1 MECLIFSEYFK
12 DIKIFGRFKV
22 KKFIVNEKI
31 KNSISQTE
39 SPQGIFAVVKMKK
52 FSIEFRDKRF
62 VILDRIQDPGN
73 LGTIIRT
80 SDAAGFNTII
90 LDKGSVDPFNPKV
103 VRSSQGSLFHLKI
116 INFDIKRIIE
126 ELKDRGVKILGT
138 SPKGDKVYT
147 DVNIRD
153 RLAIVFGNEAKGIRD
168 EILSMCD
175 ETIRIPIY
183 GRAESLNVSVSSGI
197 ILYHFAH
204 LN

>member
-1 MECLIFSEYFK
+1 M
-12 DIKIFGRFKV
+12 V
-22 KKFIVNEKI
+22 KTKE
-31 KNSISQTE
+31 
-39 SPQGIFAVVKMKK
+39 

-138 SPKGDKVYT
+138 SPKGDKIYT

-204 LN
+204 LS

>member
-1 MECLIFSEYFK
+1 VECLIFSEYFK
-12 DIKIFGRFKV
+12 DIKIFDRFKV

>member
-12 DIKIFGRFKV
+12 DIKIFDRFKV

-39 SPQGIFAVVKMKK
+39 SPQGIFAIVKMKE

-138 SPKGDKVYT
+138 SPKGDKIYT

>member
-12 DIKIFGRFKV
+12 DIKIFDRFKV

-39 SPQGIFAVVKMKK
+39 SPQGIFAVVKMKE

-147 DVNIRD
+147 DVNVRD

>member
-12 DIKIFGRFKV
+12 DIKIFDRFKV

-39 SPQGIFAVVKMKK
+39 SPQGIFAVVKMKE

-138 SPKGDKVYT
+138 SPKGDKIYT

>member
-1 MECLIFSEYFK
+1 M
-12 DIKIFGRFKV
+12 
-22 KKFIVNEKI
+22 
-31 KNSISQTE
+31 
-39 SPQGIFAVVKMKK
+39 
-52 FSIEFRDKRF
+52 
-62 VILDRIQDPGN
+62 
-73 LGTIIRT
+73 
-80 SDAAGFNTII
+80 
-90 LDKGSVDPFNPKV
+90 DPFNPKV

-116 INFDIKRIIE
+116 INSDIKRIIE

-138 SPKGDKVYT
+138 SPKGDKIYT

-183 GRAESLNVSVSSGI
+183 GGAESLNVSVSSGI

>member
-12 DIKIFGRFKV
+12 DIKIFDRFKV

-39 SPQGIFAVVKMKK
+39 SPQGIFAVVKMKE

-116 INFDIKRIIE
+116 INSDIKRIIE

-138 SPKGDKVYT
+138 SPKGDKIYT

-183 GRAESLNVSVSSGI
+183 GGAESLNVSVSSGI

>member
-12 DIKIFGRFKV
+12 DIKIFDRFKV

-138 SPKGDKVYT
+138 SPKGDKIYT

>member
-12 DIKIFGRFKV
+12 DIKIFDRFKV

-39 SPQGIFAVVKMKK
+39 SPQGIFAIVKMKE

>member
-1 MECLIFSEYFK
+1 VECLIFSEYFK
-12 DIKIFGRFKV
+12 DIKIFDRFKV

-39 SPQGIFAVVKMKK
+39 SPQGIFAIVKMKE

>member
-12 DIKIFGRFKV
+12 DIKIFDRFKV

-116 INFDIKRIIE
+116 INSDIKRIIE

-138 SPKGDKVYT
+138 SPKGDKIYT

-183 GRAESLNVSVSSGI
+183 GRAESLNISVSSGI